1 MGAKFDGLARYLL
14 CLVRL
19 EVEVESV
26 DESVELDLSVGE
38 ESASGSCGQ
47 SVNQQRVGT
56 VEWSLSHRVKSGEVE
71 IAKRNQLHINQYV
84 LT

>member
-1 MGAKFDGLARYLL
+1 MCFNLL

-47 SVNQQRVGT
+47 SVYQQRVGT
-56 VEWSLSHRVKSGEVE
+56 VKGSLSHGVKSG
-71 IAKRNQLHINQYV
+71 K
-84 LT
+84 